1 MKKTD
6 QVSIIIGTHNQYKAL
21 ERCLNSI
28 FCFTSSGYQMI
39 LVLNEVGEETK
50 KIVNKFSSLNE
61 DTIIIKNLKNDKNFS
76 KWNNEAVKLADR
88 KYVLY
93 LNDDTFVS
101 WKWLES
107 MVNLFESTHTCGA
120 VGKVLEEEERTI
132 KIPTGTCL
140 LVRREDAWF
149 DPAYYGGYYYE
160 DLDLIKRL
168 RKKGLKVIMETEYPI
183 SHVGRSTSE
192 IIPEIKE
199 KQAINEKIFNNIWK
213 PLTFRF

>member
-21 ERCLNSI
+21 KRCLNSI

-39 LVLNEVGEETK
+39 LVLNGSGETIK
-50 KIVNKFSSLNE
+50 KIVNKFSALNE
-61 DTIIIKNLKNDKNFS
+61 DTIIIKNLKNDKSFS
-76 KWNNEAVKLADR
+76 CWNNEAVKLANR

-101 WKWLES
+101 FRWLES
-107 MVNLFESTHTCGA
+107 MIELFESTHSCGA
-120 VGKVLEEEERTI
+120 VGKVLEEDKKTI

-140 LVRREDAWF
+140 LVRRENAWF

-168 RKKGLKVIMETEYPI
+168 RKRGLKVVMETEYPI
-183 SHVGRSTSE
+183 LHAGRSTSDTV
-192 IIPEIKE
+192 PEIKE
-199 KQAINEKIFNNIWK
+199 KQAIN
-213 PLTFRF
+213 